1 MLNEGK
7 TFLEF
12 LEESSTPE
20 RGRRRL
26 SSRGPEQ
33 DKYHRAQNRQKTS
46 DRIAVRKAGFKTKSQ
61 DGPHGSSDH
70 YHSSSRHHSTNI
82 ASHKTQADY
91 ALSTVNRK
99 HNRFSSSRKVEP
111 TSSRVSGLRNIRK
124 LLKTTRTAKPV
135 HDISI
140 HSDEGGISKN
150 DSKRLIS
157 RGKSFKNERRGVS
170 DALKNA
176 GANTGDFAVGEPYGS
191 MPHENPETGK
201 KIRAKL
207 YSNDYGVKLHKKT
220 GKMVGRVGTFE
231 QFMIEARR
239 LKLVRMYHGT
249 STSSADKIKKSGFN
263 TSDVY
268 TSTDRETA
276 QSFGKRH
283 GEPTKVIAFSV
294 PKKDIDTPGKVMKT
308 DGQRGIDKWGRE
320 HYSTVMNPEYA
331 KKHIT
336 KRKEGVIDAPKI
348 PTEYRKQYFKDNPNS
363 RFKRRTKTQP
373 KRK

>member
-1 MLNEGK
+1 MK
-7 TFLEF
+7 TFSEF

-207 YSNDYGVKLHKKT
+207 YSDDYGVKLHKKT

-363 RFKRRTKTQP
+363 RFKRKTKTQP